1 MQSTTRTAMPMLHPV
16 PRSVA
21 DWVRTMRT
29 RPTINDMVEHYHLQ
43 LLANEAYTRLFD
55 AIYNEQAVEGSLVS
69 DDHEAARMVRDSAL
83 RDDSPLG
90 REKLATIVK
99 ALRVVL
105 RRYEMARNQRRG
117 AFADHNGGSTVEV
130 SENDIENDV

>member
-1 MQSTTRTAMPMLHPV
+1 M
-16 PRSVA
+16 RS
-21 DWVRTMRT
+21 
-29 RPTINDMVEHYHLQ
+29 RPTINDMVEYHHLK
-43 LLANEAYTRLFD
+43 LLPDENYTRLFD

-69 DDHEAARMVRDSAL
+69 DDHEAARMIRDSAL

-99 ALRVVL
+99 SLRVVL

-117 AFADHNGGSTVEV
+117 AFADHNGGTAAEA